1 LRLLLPGRVMA
12 IDRARELRPPNK
24 LPTRSDPVSV
34 KGREEQICGGCFIDR
49 GIYAAWD
56 NPGMVSVVHSL
67 QQSNGEA
74 AALAQL
80 CLGLPAAEAARA
92 AAALALARVAY
103 GDKVLGTGESIL
115 QHALGMA
122 LIVASLD
129 LDADARSA
137 ALLFAASD
145 HLEDCSERLHV
156 DFGATVPAL
165 VAGLHRL
172 GSLRPLTRAAAGGAA
187 AGEGVAEVKAQT
199 EILRKMLLAMVDDIR
214 VVLLRLASRVQ
225 TLRFLNSKPGSL
237 RDEMARESQLIYAPL
252 ANRLGIWHVKWE
264 LEDLSF
270 RYLEP
275 ETYKRIATM
284 LDEKRSEREGF
295 IEQAVAR
302 LQAEMSAAGVVAE
315 IYGRP
320 KHIYSIWNKMRGK
333 DIGFE
338 EVYDV
343 RAVRIIVD
351 EIKDCYTALGIVHHL
366 WQPIHGEFDDYI
378 SHPKGNFYRS
388 LHTAVEAED
397 GRSLEVQIRT
407 REMHEHAEL
416 GVAAHW
422 RYKESGSSAKA
433 GGAYEDKISWLRQL
447 LSWRDEIADS
457 AEWVQQ
463 FKRAALDDTIYVLT
477 PQDKVIDLA
486 RGATVLDFAYRLHTD
501 LGHRC
506 RGARI
511 DGHMASLNT
520 PLQNGQ
526 RVEIVSIK
534 SGGPS
539 RDWLNPA
546 LGYLATSRARSKVKQ
561 WFAAQD
567 EAELLAH
574 GRSLVTRELQRE
586 GQSQANLDELAAK
599 LGLKSADALFLAAA
613 RGETGLRAIDI
624 ALRGGAEPLAPE
636 PEIQTRKS
644 RAGDSRITVAGVDKL
659 LTQVGSCCKP
669 MPPDAI
675 IGFVTRGKGISIHRI
690 ECSNYRNMAARN
702 PERVIAAEW
711 GVQSGAVYPVD
722 LSVDAGDRQGLLRDI
737 SDVLSREKINV
748 TAVKTLSKAGIAHMG
763 FVVELPDKGVLKRV
777 LSLLRDVPGVIR
789 AERR

>member
-1 LRLLLPGRVMA
+1 
-12 IDRARELRPPNK
+12 
-24 LPTRSDPVSV
+24 
-34 KGREEQICGGCFIDR
+34 
-49 GIYAAWD
+49 
-56 NPGMVSVVHSL
+56 MVSVVHSL
-67 QQSNGEA
+67 QQSSGEA
-74 AALAQL
+74 EALSHL
-80 CLGLPAAEAARA
+80 CHGLSAPAAARA
-92 AAALALARVAY
+92 AEALTLAREAY
-103 GDKVLGTGESIL
+103 GEKVLGTGESIQ

-129 LDADARSA
+129 LDADARVA

-145 HLEDCSERLHV
+145 HVPDCSERLTAG
-156 DFGATVPAL
+156 FGDTVAGL
-165 VAGLHRL
+165 VAGLQRL
-172 GSLRPLTRAAAGGAA
+172 GSLRLLTRAAARGGAG
-187 AGEGVAEVKAQT
+187 AGEGAAEVGAQT

-225 TLRFLNSKPGSL
+225 TLRFLNDQPGAL
-237 RDEMARESQLIYAPL
+237 REEMAQESLLIYAPL

-275 ETYKRIATM
+275 ETYKRIAQM
-284 LDEKRSEREGF
+284 LDEKRSERENF
-295 IEQAVAR
+295 IVEAVAR
-302 LQAEMSAAGVVAE
+302 LKTEMAAVGVRAEV
-315 IYGRP
+315 YGRP
-320 KHIYSIWNKMRGK
+320 KHIFSIWNKMRGK
-333 DIGFE
+333 DIDFA

-397 GRSLEVQIRT
+397 GRALEVQIRT
-407 REMHEHAEL
+407 REMHQHAEL

-422 RYKESGSSAKA
+422 RYKESGSSVKA

-477 PQDKVIDLA
+477 PQDKVIDLP
-486 RGATVLDFAYRLHTD
+486 RGATALDFAYRLHTD

-506 RGARI
+506 RGAKI
-511 DGHMASLNT
+511 DGHMVPLNT
-520 PLQNGQ
+520 ALQNGQ
-526 RVEIVSIK
+526 RIEVVTVK

-546 LGYLATSRARSKVKQ
+546 QGYLATSRARSKVKQ
-561 WFAAQD
+561 WFATRD
-567 EAELLAH
+567 EAEMLAQ

-586 GQSQANLDELAAK
+586 GQSQANLDELAVK
-599 LGLKSADALFLAAA
+599 LGLKSAEALFLAAH
-613 RGETGLRAIDI
+613 RGEVGMRAIDV
-624 ALRGGAEPLAPE
+624 ALRGGAEALPPE

-644 RAGDSRITVAGVDKL
+644 RAGDSPILVVGVDKL
-659 LTQVGSCCKP
+659 LTQVGTCCKP

-675 IGFVTRGKGISIHRI
+675 TGFVTRGKGISIHRV
-690 ECSNYRNMAARN
+690 ECINFRNMAARN
-702 PERVIAAEW
+702 PERVISADW
-711 GVQSGAVYPVD
+711 GAQSGAVYPVD
-722 LSVDAGDRQGLLRDI
+722 LMVDAGDRQGLLRDI
-737 SDVLSREKINV
+737 SDILSREKINV
-748 TAVKTLSKAGIAHMG
+748 TAVKTQSRGGMAHMG
-763 FVVELPDKGVLKRV
+763 FTVELPDKGTLKKV
-777 LSLLRDVPGVIR
+777 LSLLHEVSGVIR

>member
-1 LRLLLPGRVMA
+1 
-12 IDRARELRPPNK
+12 
-24 LPTRSDPVSV
+24 
-34 KGREEQICGGCFIDR
+34 
-49 GIYAAWD
+49 
-56 NPGMVSVVHSL
+56 MVSVVHSL
-67 QQSNGEA
+67 QPSSDEA
-74 AALAQL
+74 EAFSRL
-80 CLGLPAAEAARA
+80 CLGLPADAAVRA
-92 AAALALARVAY
+92 DEALALARAAY
-103 GDKVLGTGESIL
+103 GEQLLGTGESIL

-129 LDADARSA
+129 LDVDARIA

-145 HLEDCSERLHV
+145 HVKDCDERLKV
-156 DFGATVPAL
+156 GFGATVAGL

-172 GSLRPLTRAAAGGAA
+172 GSLRPLTRAAAGVG
-187 AGEGVAEVKAQT
+187 GEGVADMRAQT

-214 VVLLRLASRVQ
+214 VVMLRLASRVQ
-225 TLRFLNSKPGSL
+225 TLRFLQGQPGEQRS
-237 RDEMARESQLIYAPL
+237 EMARESLLIYAPL
-252 ANRLGIWHVKWE
+252 ANRLGIWHLKWE

-275 ETYKRIATM
+275 ETYQRIARM
-284 LDEKRSEREGF
+284 IDEKRSERAGF
-295 IEQAVAR
+295 IDQAVAR
-302 LQAEMSAAGVVAE
+302 LQAEMAAVGVRAE

-333 DIGFE
+333 DIDFE
-338 EVYDV
+338 QVYDV

-351 EIKDCYTALGIVHHL
+351 EVKDCYTALGIVHHL

-388 LHTAVEAED
+388 LHTAVED
-397 GRSLEVQIRT
+397 DNGRALEVQIRT
-407 REMHEHAEL
+407 REMHDHAEL

-477 PQDKVIDLA
+477 PQDRVIDLP
-486 RGATVLDFAYRLHTD
+486 RGATALDFAYRLHTD

-506 RGARI
+506 RGAKV
-511 DGHMASLNT
+511 DGHMVPLNT
-520 PLQNGQ
+520 ALQSGQ
-526 RVEIVSIK
+526 RVEVVAIK

-539 RDWLNPA
+539 RDWLNPTQ
-546 LGYLATSRARSKVKQ
+546 GYLATPRARSKVRQ

-567 EAELLAH
+567 EAELLAQ
-574 GRSLVTRELQRE
+574 GRSQVTRELQRE

-613 RGETGLRAIDI
+613 RGEVGMRAIDV
-624 ALRGGAEPLAPE
+624 ALRGGAEPLPPE
-636 PEIQTRKS
+636 PEIHTRKS
-644 RAGDSRITVAGVDKL
+644 RAGDSRILVVGVDKL
-659 LTQVGSCCKP
+659 LTQMGKCCKP

-675 IGFVTRGKGISIHRI
+675 TGFVTRGKGISIHRI
-690 ECSNYRNMAARN
+690 DCINFRNMAARN
-702 PERVIAAEW
+702 PERVISAEW
-711 GVQSGAVYPVD
+711 GEQAGAVYPVD
-722 LSVDAGDRQGLLRDI
+722 LVVDAADRQGLLRDI
-737 SDVLSREKINV
+737 SDILSREKINV
-748 TAVKTLSKAGIAHMG
+748 TAVKTQSRGGVAHMS
-763 FVVELPDKGVLKRV
+763 FVIELAGTAALKRV
-777 LSLLRDVPGVIR
+777 LSLLHEVPGVIR
-789 AERR
+789 AARH

>member
-1 LRLLLPGRVMA
+1 
-12 IDRARELRPPNK
+12 
-24 LPTRSDPVSV
+24 
-34 KGREEQICGGCFIDR
+34 
-49 GIYAAWD
+49 
-56 NPGMVSVVHSL
+56 MVSVVHSL
-67 QQSNGEA
+67 QQSSGEA
-74 AALAQL
+74 DALSQL
-80 CLGLPAAEAARA
+80 CLGLSETASARAAEA
-92 AAALALARVAY
+92 LTLAREAY
-103 GDKVLGTGESIL
+103 GDKLLGTGEPIL

-129 LDADARSA
+129 LDVDARIA

-145 HLEDCSERLHV
+145 HVKECNERLKV
-156 DFGATVPAL
+156 GFGDTVAGL

-172 GSLRPLTRAAAGGAA
+172 GSLRPLTRAAAGGGSG
-187 AGEGVAEVKAQT
+187 AGEGAAEVKAQT

-225 TLRFLNSKPGSL
+225 TLRFLNNQPGPQ
-237 RDEMARESQLIYAPL
+237 RDEMARESLLIYAPL

-264 LEDLSF
+264 LEDLAF

-275 ETYKRIATM
+275 ETYKRIARM
-284 LDEKRSEREGF
+284 LDEKRSERESF
-295 IEQAVAR
+295 IDEAVAR
-302 LQAEMSAAGVVAE
+302 LRAEMATAGVRAE

-320 KHIYSIWNKMRGK
+320 KHIFSIWNKMRGK
-333 DIGFE
+333 DIDFE
-338 EVYDV
+338 KVYDV

-351 EIKDCYTALGIVHHL
+351 EVKDCYTALGIVHHL

-378 SHPKGNFYRS
+378 SHPKGNYYRS

-477 PQDKVIDLA
+477 PQDKVIDLP
-486 RGATVLDFAYRLHTD
+486 RGATPLDFAYRLHTD

-506 RGARI
+506 RGAKI
-511 DGHMASLNT
+511 DGHMVPLNT
-520 PLQNGQ
+520 PLANGQ
-526 RVEIVSIK
+526 RVEIVTIK

-546 LGYLATSRARSKVKQ
+546 QGYLVTSRARSKAKQ

-567 EAELLAH
+567 EAEMLAQ
-574 GRSLVTRELQRE
+574 GRSLVTKELQRE
-586 GQSQANLDELAAK
+586 GQSQANLDELAVK

-613 RGETGLRAIDI
+613 RGEVGMRAIDV
-624 ALRGGAEPLAPE
+624 ALRGGADELPPE

-644 RAGDSRITVAGVDKL
+644 KAGDSRILVVGVDKL
-659 LTQVGSCCKP
+659 LTQVGKCCKP

-675 IGFVTRGKGISIHRI
+675 TGFVTRGKGISIHRVDCI
-690 ECSNYRNMAARN
+690 NFRNMAARN
-702 PERVIAAEW
+702 PERVISAEW
-711 GVQSGAVYPVD
+711 GAQSGAVYPVD
-722 LSVDAGDRQGLLRDI
+722 LLVDAGDRQGLLRDI
-737 SDVLSREKINV
+737 SDILSREKINV
-748 TAVKTLSKAGIAHMG
+748 TAVRTQSRGGVAHMG
-763 FVVELPDKGVLKRV
+763 FTVELSGTAALQKA
-777 LSLLRDVPGVIR
+777 LSLLREVPGVIS
-789 AERR
+789 AQRR

>member
-1 LRLLLPGRVMA
+1 
-12 IDRARELRPPNK
+12 
-24 LPTRSDPVSV
+24 
-34 KGREEQICGGCFIDR
+34 
-49 GIYAAWD
+49 
-56 NPGMVSVVHSL
+56 MVSVVHSL
-67 QQSNGEA
+67 QPASGEA
-74 AALAQL
+74 DALTRL
-80 CLGLPAAEAARA
+80 CAGLPEEAAKRA
-92 AAALALARVAY
+92 AAAFVLAREAY
-103 GDKVLGTGESIL
+103 GEKTLGTGESIL

-129 LDADARSA
+129 LDAEARIA

-145 HLEDCSERLHV
+145 HVRDCNDRLKAG
-156 DFGATVPAL
+156 FGDTVAGL

-187 AGEGVAEVKAQT
+187 AGEGVAEVRAQT

-225 TLRFLNSKPGSL
+225 TLRFLHSRPGEL
-237 RDEMARESQLIYAPL
+237 RDEMARESLLIYAPL

-275 ETYKRIATM
+275 ETYKRIAKM
-284 LDEKRSEREGF
+284 LDEKRSEREDF
-295 IEQAVAR
+295 IDAAVAR
-302 LQAEMSAAGVVAE
+302 LQFEMTAVGVRAEV
-315 IYGRP
+315 YGRP

-333 DIGFE
+333 DIDFT

-351 EIKDCYTALGIVHHL
+351 EVKDCYTALGIVHHL

-388 LHTAVEAED
+388 LHTAVEADD

-407 REMHEHAEL
+407 REMHDHAEM

-422 RYKESGSSAKA
+422 RYKESGSSGKA
-433 GGAYEDKISWLRQL
+433 VGAYEDKISWLRQL

-477 PQDKVIDLA
+477 PQDKVIDLPA
-486 RGATVLDFAYRLHTD
+486 GATALDFAYRLHTD
-501 LGHRC
+501 VGHRC
-506 RGARI
+506 RGARVN
-511 DGHMASLNT
+511 GHMT
-520 PLQNGQ
+520 PLNKALQSGQ
-526 RVEIVSIK
+526 RVEIVTVK
-534 SGGPS
+534 DGGPS

-546 LGYLATSRARSKVKQ
+546 QGYLATSRGRSKVKQ

-567 EAELLAH
+567 EAELLSQ

-586 GQSQANLDELAAK
+586 GQTQANLDELAAK
-599 LGLKSADALFLAAA
+599 LGLKSAEAMFLAAA
-613 RGETGLRAIDI
+613 RGELGMRAIDN
-624 ALRGGAEPLAPE
+624 ALRGGAEPLPPE
-636 PEIQTRKS
+636 PEIHTRKS
-644 RAGDSRITVAGVDKL
+644 KAGDSRILVVGVDKL
-659 LTQVGSCCKP
+659 LTQVGNCCKP

-675 IGFVTRGKGISIHRI
+675 TGFVTRGKGISIHRV
-690 ECSNYRNMAARN
+690 ECINFRNMAARN
-702 PERVIAAEW
+702 PERVISTEW
-711 GVQSGAVYPVD
+711 GEQWSAQSGAVYPVD
-722 LSVDAGDRQGLLRDI
+722 LLVDAGDRQGLLRDI

-748 TAVKTLSKAGIAHMG
+748 TAVKTQSRAGMAHMG
-763 FVVELPDKGVLKRV
+763 FTVELTGTAALQKALG
-777 LSLLRDVPGVIR
+777 SLREVPGVIS
-789 AERR
+789 AKRR